1 MISLKVLQSAM
12 LGPMDITVSTTV
24 VVTVV
29 MTLNVTNRQ
38 VSVTRD
44 VIQDIQILTVKAV
57 CLKFDLLFVQ

>member
-1 MISLKVLQSAM
+1 M